1 MIGHDGSE
9 LPYDCSSYIGCP
21 SSTSSY
27 GIYSSTLVP
36 RSINSYSPMNS
47 PATGHFESE
56 TSSLG
61 TCDLQVVNLAQ
72 HNQLPNSP
80 LASES
85 SVIGSMNK
93 ASPYSP
99 EKKKERIQRYRS
111 KRNLRN
117 FNKKIK
123 YECRKSLADRR
134 PRVRGRFVRNDE
146 IEKIPQSR
154 RWDHTCVEED
164 DDDDWTSFLD

>member
-1 MIGHDGSE
+1 M
-9 LPYDCSSYIGCP
+9 
-21 SSTSSY
+21 
-27 GIYSSTLVP
+27 
-36 RSINSYSPMNS
+36 
-47 PATGHFESE
+47 
-56 TSSLG
+56 
-61 TCDLQVVNLAQ
+61 QVVNLAP
-72 HNQLPNSP
+72 HSQLRNSP
-80 LASES
+80 LGTES
-85 SVIGSMNK
+85 SIIESMKK

-146 IEKIPQSR
+146 IEKILESR

-164 DDDDWTSFLD
+164 DDDDWISFLDTLSANLMPN